1 MAAVGFLVEL
11 EAREGK
17 ADELAEFLREARAL
31 VDDEPGTVMWFAFRR
46 GPRSFAIFD
55 VFSDD
60 AARTVHLNGAV
71 RSALER
77 RGPDLLSA
85 RPVITPVDVET
96 WKVPAS
102 FGVTP

>member
-1 MAAVGFLVEL
+1 MTAVGFLVEL
-11 EAREGK
+11 EAREDK
-17 ADELAEFLREARAL
+17 SDELAAFLHEAKAL
-31 VDDEPGTVMWFAFRR
+31 VDDERGTVLWFAFRR

-55 VFSDD
+55 VFSDE
-60 AARTVHLNGAV
+60 AARDVHLHGAV
-71 RSALER
+71 RAALEE